1 MKSIKV
7 QRKEGINLKI
17 FVTGATGVIGTNLIP
32 ALIEKGYEVG
42 GMTTSKEKV
51 ASLQSLGATA
61 YVGNVLEKAQVQ
73 AAFQDFQ
80 PDFVIHQVTALSN
93 GSILENAKVRSIGTR
108 HVIDAVKELNVKR
121 VIAQS
126 IAWAYEP
133 GETIATEEDPLDIHS
148 TDKRRIT
155 IDGIIALENTIQ
167 EIPNSVILRYGT
179 LYGPGTWYGKDGII
193 AKQFM
198 KGEMNVTNGVLSFIH
213 VKDAVNATVQ
223 AIGWKEGIYNIVDD
237 TPVKGNDWASC
248 YVKQLHA
255 PNPNYLHRKLPWER
269 GASNQKAKRIQG
281 WKLQYPSWRDGF
293 FVE

>member
-1 MKSIKV
+1 M
-7 QRKEGINLKI
+7 KI

-51 ASLQSLGATA
+51 QLLQSLGATA
-61 YVGNVLEKAQVQ
+61 YVGNVLEKEEVQ
-73 AAFQDFQ
+73 AAFQDFL
-80 PDFVIHQVTALSN
+80 PGFVIHQVTALSN
-93 GSILENAKVRSIGTR
+93 GSVVENAKVRTIGTR

-155 IDGIIALENTIQ
+155 IDGIVALENTVR

-193 AKQFM
+193 AKQIM
-198 KGEMNVTNGVLSFIH
+198 KGETNVTDGVISFIH

-223 AIGWKEGIYNIVDD
+223 AIGWNEGIYNIVDD
-237 TPVKGNDWASC
+237 TPVKGNAWVSYYA
-248 YVKQLHA
+248 KQLHTL
-255 PNPNYLHRKLPWER
+255 NPNYIDRKLPWER

-281 WKLQYPSWRDGF
+281 WKLLYPSWKDGF

>member
-1 MKSIKV
+1 
-7 QRKEGINLKI
+7 LKI

-32 ALIEKGYEVG
+32 ALIEKGHEVG
-42 GMTTSKEKV
+42 GMTTRKEKV
-51 ASLQSLGATA
+51 ALLQSSGATA
-61 YVGNVLEKAQVQ
+61 YVGNVLEKEQVH

-93 GSILENAKVRSIGTR
+93 GSVWDNAKVRTIGTR

-133 GETIATEEDPLDIHS
+133 GETMATEEDPLDIES

-155 IDGIIALENTIQ
+155 IDGIVALENTIQ

-179 LYGPGTWYGKDGII
+179 LYGPGTWYDKNGII

-198 KGEMNVTNGVLSFIH
+198 KGEMNVNDGVISFIH
-213 VKDAVNATVQ
+213 VKDAVDATVQ
-223 AIGWKEGIYNIVDD
+223 AIDWKEGIYNIVDD
-237 TPVKGNDWASC
+237 TPVKANVWAS
-248 YVKQLHA
+248 YYAKQLLA
-255 PNPNYLHRKLPWER
+255 PNPNYIHQNIPWER
-269 GASNQKAKRIQG
+269 GASNQKVKRIQG
-281 WKLQYPSWRDGF
+281 WKLQYPSWKDGF